1 MSTLTKLKLA
11 NASRKPVEE
20 TPQERMRSR
29 MTEHLTEQLAMA
41 TALVEGRPY
50 AATRGG
56 LQQVRTAIPKWTFCR
71 IASPAARKPGLT
83 IISPQSIFQ
92 IRAFRKIDG
101 RRWACIWAART
112 IRKAIGIQRGYGLKR
127 PQPTLR

>member
-41 TALVEGRPY
+41 TALVENRP
-50 AATRGG
+50 
-56 LQQVRTAIPKWTFCR
+56 
-71 IASPAARKPGLT
+71 
-83 IISPQSIFQ
+83 
-92 IRAFRKIDG
+92 
-101 RRWACIWAART
+101 
-112 IRKAIGIQRGYGLKR
+112 
-127 PQPTLR
+127 

>member
-20 TPQERMRSR
+20 TPEQRIRSR

-50 AATRGG
+50 AATRS
-56 LQQVRTAIPKWTFCR
+56 VRQKDD
-71 IASPAARKPGLT
+71 AS
-83 IISPQSIFQ
+83 
-92 IRAFRKIDG
+92 
-101 RRWACIWAART
+101 RW
-112 IRKAIGIQRGYGLKR
+112 
-127 PQPTLR
+127 